1 MQLPDE
7 AITYVYQDLLVPPT
21 TEWTPTAELR
31 ARHCLSPAQLKDL
44 VPRLLQV
51 RSQVA
56 AERELQQI
64 PPEMQPLEAGFL
76 DLPQKT
82 LDQHRR
88 QGEASTLGRILSRA
102 ARLRDQVDRVVILG
116 NGGSSL
122 AARA

>member
-7 AITYVYQDLLVPPT
+7 AITYDYQALLVPPVS
-21 TEWTPTAELR
+21 EWTPTSELR
-31 ARHCLSPAQLKDL
+31 VRHYLAPSRLKDL
-44 VPRLLQV
+44 MPRLLQV

-64 PPEMQPLEAGFL
+64 PPEMQPLDAGFL

-102 ARLRDQVDRVVILG
+102 ARLRDQVD
-116 NGGSSL
+116 
-122 AARA
+122 